1 MAFILLMQI
10 KLKVKENYPK
20 YCQKILKIKITKIK
34 YTIGNTDRKN
44 EKHGNRFNF
53 FIENNKIKK
62 QAASVRQ

>member
-1 MAFILLMQI
+1 MQI

-20 YCQKILKIKITKIK
+20 YCQKISKIKITKIK
-34 YTIGNTDRKN
+34 YIIGNTDRKN